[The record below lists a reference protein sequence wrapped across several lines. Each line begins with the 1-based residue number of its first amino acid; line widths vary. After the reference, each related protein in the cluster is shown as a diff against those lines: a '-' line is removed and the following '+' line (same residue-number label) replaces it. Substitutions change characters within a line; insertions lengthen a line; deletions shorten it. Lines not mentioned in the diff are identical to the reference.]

1 MDVWCNNLSRKSKPL
16 NSLIAEEHP
25 WLNLLK
31 ENQYIQSYVDQLHIW
46 IRQFEPILSIKQ
58 QLSDLQINS
67 RIPKEFPL
75 ISVQLSRLSTDI
87 KTRLEISD
95 FSEQDFKHTF
105 LLFQDSI
112 TDQITLTDASRQYI
126 DPTCK
131 SVRDFSSKIT
141 AYKQW
146 LEKVMFLVLCFN
158 TQKTD
163 LSESILNDFLALLNG
178 IVCASTISR
187 IRLRH
192 QPKIDSVSFVE
203 IPRNTPIKILGA
215 PIDQHWV
222 KVNVQ
227 LDGTSSEGYLQLAYI
242 VKF

>member
-1 MDVWCNNLSRKSKPL
+1 MDVWSNNLSRKSKPL

-227 LDGTSSEGYLQLAYI
+227 LDGTASEGYLQLAYI
-242 VKF
+242 VKS

>member
-1 MDVWCNNLSRKSKPL
+1 MSRKSKPL
-16 NSLIAEEHP
+16 SSTIGEEHP
-25 WLNLLK
+25 WLVLLK
-31 ENQYIQSYVDQLHIW
+31 ENQFIQAYVQQLHLW
-46 IRQFEPILSIKQ
+46 ISKFKPILSIEQ
-58 QLSDLQINS
+58 QYLDIDKNTQI
-67 RIPKEFPL
+67 L
-75 ISVQLSRLSTDI
+75 IDYPMTGVQVGRLRKHIALLLAES
-87 KTRLEISD
+87 ESN
-95 FSEQDFKHTF
+95 FSEHDLNQTF
-105 LLFQDSI
+105 EEFQDSI
-112 TDQITLTDASRQYI
+112 ANQITLTNASRQWI
-126 DPTCK
+126 DPHCK
-131 SVRDFSSKIT
+131 SIRDFSSNIT

-203 IPRNTPIKILGA
+203 IPRNTTIKILGV

-222 KVNVQ
+222 KVSVQ
-227 LDGTSSEGYLQLAYI
+227 FDDMESEEGYLQLAYI
-242 VKF
+242 LK

>member
-1 MDVWCNNLSRKSKPL
+1 MWSNNLARKSKPL
-16 NSLIAEEHP
+16 NNPIGEEHP
-25 WLNLLK
+25 WLTLLK
-31 ENQYIQSYVDQLHIW
+31 ENQSIQSYINQLHIW
-46 IRQFEPILSIKQ
+46 ISKFEPAVSLEQ
-58 QLSDLQINS
+58 QLQDIQQNRKISAEY
-67 RIPKEFPL
+67 PMV
-75 ISVQLSRLSTDI
+75 SVQIGRLRKHPHALLDQSN
-87 KTRLEISD
+87 ISENNVD
-95 FSEQDFKHTF
+95 QAFKIFH
-105 LLFQDSI
+105 DSI
-112 TDQITLTDASRQYI
+112 TDQITLSDASRQWI
-126 DPTCK
+126 DPNCK
-131 SVRDFSSKIT
+131 SIRDFSSKIT

-227 LDGTSSEGYLQLAYI
+227 LDGTASEGYLQLAYI
-242 VKF
+242 VKS

>member
-1 MDVWCNNLSRKSKPL
+1 MDVWSNNLSRKSKPL

-31 ENQYIQSYVDQLHIW
+31 ENQYIQSYIDQLHIW
-46 IRQFEPILSIKQ
+46 INQFEPILSIKQ
-58 QLSDLQINS
+58 QLLDLQINS

-158 TQKTD
+158 TEKTT
-163 LSESILNDFLALLNG
+163 LPESALTDFLALLNG
-178 IVCASTISR
+178 IVSASTISR
-187 IRLRH
+187 VRLRH
-192 QPKIDSVSFVE
+192 QPKIDSISFVE
-203 IPRNTPIKILGA
+203 IPRNTPIKILGT
-215 PIDQHWV
+215 PLDQHWV
-222 KVNVQ
+222 KVSVL
-227 LDGTSSEGYLQLAYI
+227 LDDTESEGYLQLAYI

>member
-1 MDVWCNNLSRKSKPL
+1 MSRKSKPL
-16 NSLIAEEHP
+16 SSTIGEEHP
-25 WLNLLK
+25 WLVLLK
-31 ENQYIQSYVDQLHIW
+31 ENPFIQGYIQQLHLW
-46 IRQFEPILSIKQ
+46 ISKFKPILSIEQ
-58 QLSDLQINS
+58 QYLDIDKNTQI
-67 RIPKEFPL
+67 L
-75 ISVQLSRLSTDI
+75 IDYPMTGVQVGRLRKHIALLLAES
-87 KTRLEISD
+87 ESN
-95 FSEQDFKHTF
+95 FSEHDLNQTF
-105 LLFQDSI
+105 EEFQDSI
-112 TDQITLTDASRQYI
+112 ANQITLTNASRQWI
-126 DPTCK
+126 DPHCK
-131 SVRDFSSKIT
+131 SIRDFSSNIT

-178 IVCASTISR
+178 IVSASTISR

-227 LDGTSSEGYLQLAYI
+227 LDGTASEGYLQLAYI
-242 VKF
+242 VKS